1 MMRMDD
7 KKGHGMMDQRH
18 MKEMMQQMMGGML
31 PPGIR
36 PQDLPEPESLGAT
49 LLSTYCSQCHNLP
62 SARNLS
68 RLLNGERSRKQV
80 SILDHFCPLHLQQAE
95 I

>member
-1 MMRMDD
+1 MDD
-7 KKGHGMMDQRH
+7 KKGHGIMDQGH

-49 LLSTYCSQCHNLP
+49 LLSTYTDTTSHLSGLGNQCRKVR
-62 SARNLS
+62 RNVLS
-68 RLLNGERSRKQV
+68 LTLAAKN
-80 SILDHFCPLHLQQAE
+80 ILSFVYHHDGL
-95 I
+95 